1 MIEVEEHIVV
11 GGSEEEVV
19 ELIAVEDVGEV

>member
-11 GGSEEEVV
+11 DGSEEEVV